1 MREERITSRKNPLLQ
16 QVKRLFASKKEREAA
31 GLFAADGTKLLMEA
45 VRYCPGLETVILSDG
60 VEAALPEHVRLVRVP
75 GDVMESIS
83 PMKTPQG
90 VLCICRLPDQT
101 LPQQLTGQR
110 YVVLDGVQD
119 PGNVGTVLRTADAF
133 GCSGLILLPGCADPF
148 GPKTVRASMGAVF
161 RCPVWTAGPEE
172 LERTLEKSGI
182 PLYGAALRQDTLD
195 VRQLD
200 LKRAALAI
208 GSEGRGLSED
218 VLRRCHATIRIPME
232 PKCESLNAAVAAAI
246 LLWEAYR

>member
-1 MREERITSRKNPLLQ
+1 MTEITSRTNP
-16 QVKRLFASKKEREAA
+16 RLVHIRKLAGSA
-31 GLFAADGTKLLMEA
+31 GLRRSSGTFLCDSPKLLSEA
-45 VRYCPGLETVILSDG
+45 IQAGWEIVQVVSTHEVT
-60 VEAALPEHVRLVRVP
+60 LPPLPAGTEEIRVP
-75 GDVMESIS
+75 RDVMESIS

-101 LPQQLTGQR
+101 LPRQLTGQR

-195 VRQLD
+195 VRQVD
-200 LKRAALAI
+200 LKRGALAI

>member
-1 MREERITSRKNPLLQ
+1 MTEITSRTNP
-16 QVKRLFASKKEREAA
+16 RLVHIRKLAGSA
-31 GLFAADGTKLLMEA
+31 GLRRSSGTFLCDSPKLLSEA
-45 VRYCPGLETVILSDG
+45 IQAGWELVQVVSTHEVT
-60 VEAALPEHVRLVRVP
+60 LPPLPAGTEEIRVP
-75 GDVMESIS
+75 RDVMESIS
-83 PMKTPQG
+83 HMKTPQG

-200 LKRAALAI
+200 LKRGALAI

>member
-1 MREERITSRKNPLLQ
+1 MTEITSRTNP
-16 QVKRLFASKKEREAA
+16 RLVHIRKLAGSA
-31 GLFAADGTKLLMEA
+31 GLRRSSGTFLCDSRKLLSEA
-45 VRYCPGLETVILSDG
+45 IQAGWEIVQVVSTHEVT
-60 VEAALPEHVRLVRVP
+60 LPPLPAGTEEIRVP
-75 GDVMESIS
+75 RDVMESIS

-101 LPQQLTGQR
+101 LPRQLTGQR

-195 VRQLD
+195 VRQVD
-200 LKRAALAI
+200 LKRGALAI

>member
-1 MREERITSRKNPLLQ
+1 MTEITSRTNP
-16 QVKRLFASKKEREAA
+16 RLVHIRKLAGSA
-31 GLFAADGTKLLMEA
+31 GLRRSSGTFLCDSPKLLSEA
-45 VRYCPGLETVILSDG
+45 IQAGWEIVQVVSTHEVT
-60 VEAALPEHVRLVRVP
+60 LPPLPAGTEEIRVP
-75 GDVMESIS
+75 RDVMESIS

-101 LPQQLTGQR
+101 LPRQLTGQR

-195 VRQLD
+195 VRQVD
-200 LKRAALAI
+200 LKRGALAI

-246 LLWEAYR
+246 LLWEAHR

>member
-1 MREERITSRKNPLLQ
+1 MTEITSRTNP
-16 QVKRLFASKKEREAA
+16 RLVHIRKLAGSA
-31 GLFAADGTKLLMEA
+31 GLRRSSGTFLCDSPKLLSEA
-45 VRYCPGLETVILSDG
+45 IQAGWEIVQVVSTHEVT
-60 VEAALPEHVRLVRVP
+60 LPPLPAGTEEIRVP
-75 GDVMESIS
+75 RDVMDSIS
-83 PMKTPQG
+83 PMKTPPG

-101 LPQQLTGQR
+101 LPRQLTGQR

-195 VRQLD
+195 VRQVD
-200 LKRAALAI
+200 LKRGALAI